1 MICFNCKRQIPDNVQ
16 VCPNC
21 GSPISAEIQLPR
33 EIGFRRWQRWIFYG
47 IFALMFVVM
56 VGYIIKVYSDN
67 TKLVNTITKTSL
79 SLKETQDALNQSQN
93 SLSSTKQ
100 ALTDKDNQL
109 IQQQGQAAK
118 LQQDLDTI
126 TNSQNTLQQ
135 KNDELQKVSDQ
146 ATAALAKDEQILA
159 RYESLKTELGP
170 INSGVYETL
179 VKVGVPVANKDLAKI
194 PVAEFNFKGTDSDGD
209 GLPDVLEQALGT
221 NPNKADTDGDGNNDK
236 KEILSG
242 YDPLAKNKK
251 LPIDNNFIKSA
262 KGKIL
267 IQSGGH
273 GEAWYVSVKD
283 GKRYFLGVPAA
294 GADVIK
300 QLFEIGFPK
309 ATSTISNA
317 SSTNG
322 TTTSETTNTPAV
334 VTSSNPNTP
343 VDNGF

>member
-1 MICFNCKRQIPDNVQ
+1 MICFNCKRQIPDNVP

-33 EIGFRRWQRWIFYG
+33 EIGFRRWQRWIFYAVL
-47 IFALMFVVM
+47 ALMFVVM

-67 TKLVNTITKTSL
+67 TKLVDTITKTSL
-79 SLKETQDALNQSQN
+79 SLKQTQDALGQSQN
-93 SLSSTKQ
+93 TLNSTKQ

-135 KNDELQKVSDQ
+135 KNTELQQLSDQ
-146 ATAALAKDEQILA
+146 ATEMVKKDEQILA
-159 RYESLKTELGP
+159 RYESLKSSLGP
-170 INSGVYETL
+170 INSGVYEAL
-179 VKVGVPVANKDLAKI
+179 LKVGVPIANKDLAKI
-194 PVAEFNFKGTDSDGD
+194 PVADFNFKGTDSDKD
-209 GLPDVLEQALGT
+209 GLPDVLEQSLGT
-221 NPNKADTDGDGNNDK
+221 NPNKADSDGDSNSDK

-242 YDPLAKNKK
+242 YDPLAKAKK
-251 LPIDNNFIKSA
+251 LPIDNNFVKSA
-262 KGKIL
+262 KGKVL

-309 ATSTISNA
+309 AST
-317 SSTNG
+317 T
-322 TTTSETTNTPAV
+322 ETTVSTTPVITTETTGTPA
-334 VTSSNPNTP
+334 TSSNPGGS